1 MITSSV
7 QDSGGCPKGGT
18 AANTSG
24 APLFESHCTRNQRI
38 GRMALLCQEGTGGL
52 FGFEIQSELLP
63 YGIYSAVFIVVVFP
77 SLKVYCQR
85 IFVPMI
91 NV

>member
-1 MITSSV
+1 
-7 QDSGGCPKGGT
+7 
-18 AANTSG
+18 
-24 APLFESHCTRNQRI
+24 
-38 GRMALLCQEGTGGL
+38 MALLCQEGTGGL